1 MKLYERGTKYKQRML
16 VKNEELKKL
25 KEEVKNLIEERN
37 DEINSI
43 RDNID

>member
-25 KEEVKNLIEERN
+25 KEEVKSLIEERN
-37 DEINSI
+37 DEIN
-43 RDNID
+43 